1 MQEPK
6 LSNMNASKRILLYI
20 HGACDYDIMFP
31 EKKSEGGLEL
41 IGVEIRR
48 IRTVG
53 YVFYYGGAL
62 MS

>member
-1 MQEPK
+1 
-6 LSNMNASKRILLYI
+6 MNASKRILLYI